1 MVRIAGASCVRLG
14 ALILALAM
22 LGGCSTPRPQQ
33 NVFVWDLKS
42 DRRAHHHTHVAS
54 AAPTRHTTKPS
65 TRHQPGWYTPPADTN
80 TAVAV
85 KPLPAARDDVTPQ
98 QTALD
103 TGTVRFAWPVRGRII
118 SDFGTNAN
126 GERNDGINIATDLGA
141 PIHAA
146 ASGTVTYAGNE
157 LKGYG
162 NLILIRHDDG
172 YVTAYAHAEKMLV
185 TRNDTVAQG
194 QVIGYA
200 GDTGDVTVP
209 QLHFEIRH
217 GVEPVNP
224 RPLLVAAR

>member
-1 MVRIAGASCVRLG
+1 MVRIAGVSCVRLG
-14 ALILALAM
+14 ALMLALAM
-22 LGGCSTPRPQQ
+22 LGGCSTPRPQK
-33 NVFVWDLKS
+33 NVFVWDLQS
-42 DRRAHHHTHVAS
+42 DRHVHHRTHVAS
-54 AAPTRHTTKPS
+54 STRRTTPTSNTRHT
-65 TRHQPGWYTPPADTN
+65 PGWYTPAPSN
-80 TAVAV
+80 QVAV
-85 KPLPAARDDVTPQ
+85 KPLPAPRDDVTPQ

-103 TGTVRFAWPVRGRII
+103 TGTLRFVWPVQGRII
-118 SDFGTNAN
+118 ADFGTNAN
-126 GERNDGINIATDLGA
+126 GERNDGINIATALGA

-185 TRNDTVAQG
+185 TRNDSVAQG

-200 GDTGDVTVP
+200 GDTGDVTSP

-224 RPLLVAAR
+224 RPLLVASR

>member
-1 MVRIAGASCVRLG
+1 MVRISGGILRARLG
-14 ALILALAM
+14 AVLLAAAFLS
-22 LGGCSTPRPQQ
+22 GCATSKPEK

-42 DRRAHHHTHVAS
+42 DRRVHHHTHVAS
-54 AAPTRHTTKPS
+54 SARPTTTASNTRHK
-65 TRHQPGWYTPPADTN
+65 PGWYSPPAQTN
-80 TAVAV
+80 QVAV
-85 KPLPAARDDVTPQ
+85 KPLPAPHDDVTPQ

-118 SDFGTNAN
+118 SDFGTNTN
-126 GERNDGINIATDLGA
+126 GERNDGINIATELGA

-146 ASGTVTYAGNE
+146 AAGTVTYAGNE

-185 TRNDTVAQG
+185 TRNDSVVQG

-200 GDTGDVTVP
+200 GDTGDVTEP

-224 RPLLVAAR
+224 RPLLVASR

>member
-1 MVRIAGASCVRLG
+1 MVRISGGIWRARVGAVL
-14 ALILALAM
+14 LAAAFLS
-22 LGGCSTPRPQQ
+22 GCATPKPEP
-33 NVFVWDLKS
+33 NVFVWNLKS
-42 DRRAHHHTHVAS
+42 DRRVHHHTQVAS
-54 AAPTRHTTKPS
+54 STHRTWTVS
-65 TRHQPGWYTPPADTN
+65 NTRHQPGWYTPPTPQN
-80 TAVAV
+80 QVAV

-118 SDFGTNAN
+118 SDFGTNQN

-185 TRNDTVAQG
+185 TRNDSVVQG

-200 GDTGDVTVP
+200 GDTGDVTEP

-224 RPLLVAAR
+224 RPLLVASR